1 MRSEEQ
7 RGEDKEGTVA
17 RWECV
22 NARRGDV
29 SACKRNDNAAPER
42 EGSRVKLE
50 RHRQNGDAKETREE
64 KCT

>member
-7 RGEDKEGTVA
+7 RGEDKEETIA
-17 RWECV
+17 RWEGV
-22 NARRGDV
+22 NARSGDV
-29 SACKRNDNAAPER
+29 SACKRNDSAVPER

-50 RHRQNGDAKETREE
+50 RHRLNGDAKETREE